1 MPGELLEEGG
11 HATRVPVD
19 NIPQGLHYPY
29 IPQGLTDTHLPD
41 MERLGLAMC
50 TVWLVTVTREAPCV
64 SMTRLMLRTETW
76 ALSPE
81 SRICDS

>member
-1 MPGELLEEGG
+1 
-11 HATRVPVD
+11 
-19 NIPQGLHYPY
+19 
-29 IPQGLTDTHLPD
+29 